1 MVLERVMQT
10 QEDASADDADGRR
23 FLPGPSAQICDI
35 CGWFWEKVM
44 QTQDASAD
52 DADRRRFLP
61 GPTAQICDICGWFWK
76 GSYKHKKMHPQMT
89 QIAADFCRGHLRK
102 SAPSV
107 DGSGKG
113 HANTRRCI
121 RR

>member
-1 MVLERVMQT
+1 MVLER
-10 QEDASADDADGRR
+10 
-23 FLPGPSAQICDI
+23 
-35 CGWFWEKVM
+35 VM

-61 GPTAQICDICGWFWK
+61 GPSAQICAICGWFWK
-76 GSYKHKKMHPQMT
+76 GSCKHKKMHPQMT
-89 QIAADFCRGHLRK
+89 QIAADFDRGHLRK

-113 HANTRRCI
+113 HAIPHTVARLSRRIAGAVVNFHSNPVSLKGTSCGVAF
-121 RR
+121 RS